1 MTHLLLLAD
10 IGNTMNLEFAT
21 VWRRPRRAQV
31 EGGWATFDAV
41 DLRFLPDGEG
51 WEGCLRCEDDD
62 VAPTQE
68 DLDEMWS
75 SIYSQADA
83 VLFPAPAAAVS
94 VMH

>member
-1 MTHLLLLAD
+1 MTQVAD

-21 VWRRPRRAQV
+21 VWRCP
-31 EGGWATFDAV
+31 EGHKLKAWATFDAV

-68 DLDEMWS
+68 DLEEMWS

-83 VLFPAPAAAVS
+83 VLFPAPASAVS